1 MLNIKY
7 RHSASKGNT
16 FIDCPPYWIIH
27 ELYDY
32 ESEPNARMKMGL
44 AAEEAAHCSI
54 KSKLKDETIIQLGK
68 DKYIKE
74 FEGSEDDPECEWSGM
89 IAKNFVEH
97 LREFGKLVSFQ
108 NEKQIPGKEYGLKYD
123 IIGKTDFEFENVIV
137 DTKATAYIR
146 RLKAGRVDPKWY
158 PKEADLRQQF
168 LYRELF
174 SKETMLLY
182 CSYKDTYAAD
192 LGDRV
197 GYLEQMIQAFKNIE
211 HVLTIAKSKED
222 IVRMYPLTFDNFRW
236 KGSPEAKSFAYKVW
250 NDAFK
255 KGMN

>member
-1 MLNIKY
+1 
-7 RHSASKGNT
+7 
-16 FIDCPPYWIIH
+16 
-27 ELYDY
+27 
-32 ESEPNARMKMGL
+32 
-44 AAEEAAHCSI
+44 
-54 KSKLKDETIIQLGK
+54 
-68 DKYIKE
+68 
-74 FEGSEDDPECEWSGM
+74 
-89 IAKNFVEH
+89 
-97 LREFGKLVSFQ
+97 
-108 NEKQIPGKEYGLKYD
+108 
-123 IIGKTDFEFENVIV
+123 
-137 DTKATAYIR
+137 
-146 RLKAGRVDPKWY
+146 
-158 PKEADLRQQF
+158 
-168 LYRELF
+168 
-174 SKETMLLY
+174 MLLY